1 MKKII
6 VYSLLILVI
15 AIGGLLIAVNN
26 KKEDTIAENPV
37 NVPPESLS
45 GEETS
50 KEKPVIAQP
59 PTFPP
64 YAGQPILV
72 FGSDSIMSQLPPT
85 SVENYKK
92 DLATMAEAL
101 RKNPYSFNDWL
112 SVGIFK
118 KFFSN
123 YEGARDAWEYAAIL
137 IPEQPVVRLNLANLY
152 GYYLKDFKKAEK
164 NYLTAIALDGHNILS
179 SLNSLAGFYRDF
191 GLKEKALEYY
201 RRALEINPNDSSV
214 KAEIERLSNG

>member
-6 VYSLLILVI
+6 IYSLLALAVVT
-15 AIGGLLIAVNN
+15 GGLLIALNN
-26 KKEDTIAENPV
+26 KKEGPVAENPV
-37 NVPPESLS
+37 NVSSENLP
-45 GEETS
+45 GEETP
-50 KEKPVIAQP
+50 KEKPAIAQP
-59 PTFPP
+59 PAFPP

-72 FGSDSIMSQLPPT
+72 FGSDSIMSRLPPA

-123 YEGARDAWEYAAIL
+123 YEGARDAWEYAAVL

-164 NYLTAIALDGHNILS
+164 NYLTAVALDGSNILS
-179 SLNSLAGFYRDF
+179 SWNSLAGFYRDF

-201 RRALEINPNDSSV
+201 RQALEINPNDSSA